1 MNKVILCFFTIVL
14 FSCVDNKSRINLKKQ
29 NTSNGSDKNE
39 LLFIVKDSKYTN
51 LNFTNTVNEKLD
63 ENYLNY
69 EFFYNGSG
77 VAVGDIN
84 NDGLPDIYFAGN
96 SSNDKLFINK
106 GNFKFEDISV
116 SSGISKFT
124 GWSTGVTMVDINSD
138 GWLDIYVCRS
148 GPSKNIKNR
157 TNRLYIN
164 NKDNSF
170 TESAAFY
177 GLQNKNYSIQSAF
190 FDYDLDGDLDMYLL
204 NHPVPGFKAKKA
216 IGHMKDIKEGR
227 IQTDIFY
234 ENIDGI
240 YVDVSKKANL
250 VNFGYRHGIAVGDI
264 NNDGYPDIYISS
276 DFEEP
281 DVLAINQGNKTFK
294 NEIDSY
300 LNHISFNSMGNEM
313 VDINNDGLLDIY
325 VVDMAPSDHFR
336 SKAYMKSMNVKK
348 FHGLKD
354 NGYHSQYMFNTF
366 HLNNAGGDFSEVAQ
380 FSGTAKTDWSWS
392 PLFFDMDH
400 DGYKDLFITN
410 GIKENFLFRD
420 INTEV
425 NKRKRSGLEIGL
437 DELLDIVPSDIT
449 ENIFYQNKGG
459 SKFENVS
466 RKWAKSSLYNSNG
479 IATGDFDNDGDL
491 DFVTNNMDSN
501 ATLYESQ
508 AANRKDANS
517 IKFLI
522 KGTEKNPG
530 AIGAKLKLTT
540 DSGSQWHE
548 LYTVRGYLSSI
559 DPAVI
564 FGIKD
569 NESAS
574 LIITWPDGEIS
585 KISSLEAN
593 KTYVIDYYETEKEK
607 ILDLKKQPKIFSN
620 SKSLGITFQH
630 KEDDFNDYQKQ
641 VLLPHSQSNVG
652 PSIVKGDIN
661 GDGLD
666 DVFIGGAA
674 GQSGIL
680 YIQNIG
686 GEFFEMKGPWNQDI
700 QYEDTGGLFFDSDGD
715 NDLDLYIVSGGAHLA
730 EKDVLYQDRLYIND
744 GKGNFNKAN
753 KNIPTILI
761 SGQAVA
767 ASDIDGD
774 GDQDLFIG
782 GRIIPNQYPYAPN
795 SYLLINNNGK
805 FTKKQIEVNQMVS
818 SALFSDYDSDG
829 DDDLITVGEWSPI
842 KIFNNEN
849 GSFSP
854 ANIESLNET
863 TGLWFSL
870 AENDLDQD
878 GDIDY
883 FIGNIGLNTKFK
895 VNDKKEFHIYSHDFD
910 NNGTYDIV
918 LSSNYNGNLV
928 PSRGR
933 ECSSEQMPFIKDKFE
948 DYRSF
953 ANATLD
959 DIYGEKLNEALHYE
973 ANILYSVFLE
983 NMGDG
988 SFKIKKLPWQ
998 SQLAPISSFAVTD
1011 INNDGLNEVITVGNL
1026 YNVEVE
1032 TVRYDSSR
1040 GSILSFLNGEFK
1052 ALSHL
1057 ETGFLTTG
1065 DSRGICTIKNN
1076 SQTTLLVTNNDGSL
1090 DIFKS
1095 N

>member
-1 MNKVILCFFTIVL
+1 MNKVILYFFITVL
-14 FSCVDNKSRINLKKQ
+14 ISCVENKSHINSKEQ
-29 NTSNGSDKNE
+29 NIANSFDKNE
-39 LLFIVKDSKYTN
+39 LLFKVKNSKDTN
-51 LNFTNTVNEKLD
+51 LNFINTVNETLD

-69 EFFYNGSG
+69 QFIYNGSG

-96 SSNDKLFINK
+96 SSNDKLFVNK
-106 GNFKFEDISV
+106 GDFKFEDISV

-124 GWSTGVTMVDINSD
+124 GWSTGVTMVDINMD

-148 GPSKNIKNR
+148 GPSKNIINR

-177 GLQNKNYSIQSAF
+177 GLQNKDYSIQSAF

-216 IGHMKDIKEGR
+216 VGHMKDIKEGR

-250 VNFGYRHGIAVGDI
+250 VNFGYRHGIAVGDV
-264 NNDGYPDIYISS
+264 NSDGYPDLYISS

-336 SKAYMKSMNVKK
+336 SKAYMKSMDVKK

-366 HLNNAGGDFSEVAQ
+366 HMNNDGGDFSEIAQ

-400 DGYKDLFITN
+400 DGDKDLFITN

-420 INTEV
+420 IMTEV

-437 DELLDIVPSDIT
+437 DELLNIVPSDIS
-449 ENIFYQNKGG
+449 ENIFYKNKGG
-459 SKFENVS
+459 SKFDNVS
-466 RKWAKSSLYNSNG
+466 SKWAEPSFYNSNG

-501 ATLYESQ
+501 ATLYESL
-508 AANRKDANS
+508 AASRKGANS
-517 IKFLI
+517 IKLLI
-522 KGTEKNPG
+522 KGAKNNPG
-530 AIGAKLKLTT
+530 AIGTKLKLTT

-564 FGIKD
+564 FGLKD

-574 LIITWPDGEIS
+574 LKITWPDGKIS
-585 KISSLEAN
+585 KIPFLEAN

-607 ILDLKKQPKIFSN
+607 VSNLEKQPKIFSN
-620 SKSLGITFQH
+620 SNSLGITFRH
-630 KEDDFNDYQKQ
+630 KEDKFNDYHKQ

-652 PSIVKGDIN
+652 PSIIKGDID

-666 DVFIGGAA
+666 DFFVGGAA

-680 YIQNIG
+680 YTQNTI
-686 GEFFEMKGPWNQDI
+686 GEFFEMKGPWNQDK

-715 NDLDLYIVSGGAHLA
+715 NDLDLYVVSGGAHLA
-730 EKDVLYQDRLYIND
+730 ENNVLYQDRLYIND
-744 GKGNFNKAN
+744 GKGNFNKAIN
-753 KNIPTILI
+753 NIPNIPI
-761 SGQAVA
+761 SGQAIA

-782 GRIIPNQYPYAPN
+782 GRIIPDQYPYSPN

-805 FTKKQIEVNQMVS
+805 FTKKQIEINQMVS
-818 SALFSDYDSDG
+818 SALFSDYDLDG

-849 GSFSP
+849 GSFFP

-870 AENDLDQD
+870 AENDIDLD

-883 FIGNIGLNTKFK
+883 FVGNIGLNTKFK

-910 NNGTYDIV
+910 SNGTYDIV

-953 ANATLD
+953 ANATLY
-959 DIYGEKLNEALHYE
+959 DIYGDSLNEALHYE

-983 NMGDG
+983 NLGDG
-988 SFKIKKLPWQ
+988 SFKVKKLPWQ
-998 SQLAPISSFAVTD
+998 SQLAPISGFAVTD
-1011 INNDGLNEVITVGNL
+1011 INNDGFNEVITVGNL

-1040 GSILSFLNGEFK
+1040 GCILSFLNGEFK

-1057 ETGFLTTG
+1057 ETGFITTG
-1065 DSRGICTIKNN
+1065 DSRAICTIKNS
-1076 SQTTLLVTNNDGSL
+1076 SQTTLIVTNNDGSL
-1090 DIFKS
+1090 DVFKS